1 MAERSAA
8 DLAFERAWSI
18 YLLINAGVDEND
30 ARRTSLER
38 FIRRRCEAGE
48 DDPESLA
55 VAGLKHLKM
64 LDESGDDFSDSY
76 TY

>member
-8 DLAFERAWSI
+8 NIAFERAWSI
-18 YLLINAGVDEND
+18 YLLVNTGVDEND

-38 FIRRRCEAGE
+38 FIRRQCEAVQG
-48 DDPESLA
+48 DPETLV
-55 VAGLKHLKM
+55 VAGLQHLKM
-64 LDESGDDFSDSY
+64 LDASGDDFSDNY